1 MGFKQC
7 QADQCIWKRDGVIII
22 VYVDNCLIF
31 ADNKQVAYKIVDKL
45 GKKFDITDEGETIE
59 KYLGIKID
67 HNQDGSFR

>member
-7 QADQCIWKRDGVIII
+7 QADQCIRKRDGVIII
-22 VYVDNCLIF
+22 VYVDDCLIL
-31 ADNKQVAYKIVDKL
+31 ADNKQVADKIVDKL

-59 KYLGIKID
+59 GYLGIKID